1 MIIDN
6 NILFSIMK
14 PDSSASR
21 IFELGALKFVAPE
34 FVKSE
39 LNEHKDECQAKS
51 GLSKKE
57 FEQRRA
63 EVEARITFVSVE
75 AYKGFLKKAVRA
87 VSDSDD
93 APYVAVALAL
103 KMPIWSNDADLKK
116 QSLADVFS
124 TRELIELLPD

>member
-1 MIIDN
+1 
-6 NILFSIMK
+6 
-14 PDSSASR
+14 
-21 IFELGALKFVAPE
+21 VAPE